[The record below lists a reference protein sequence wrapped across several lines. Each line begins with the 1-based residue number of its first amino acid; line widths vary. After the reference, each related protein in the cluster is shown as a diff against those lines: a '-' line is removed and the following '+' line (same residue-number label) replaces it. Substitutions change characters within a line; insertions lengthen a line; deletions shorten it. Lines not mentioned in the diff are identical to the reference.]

1 MPSLASGHRHRCDL
15 TIDIRRLYRSR
26 HCAGPS
32 YMSRRASC
40 AHGAQC
46 PSLASGRRRRCALAV
61 HIGRLH
67 YRSRHR
73 AGQSVKSR
81 RHCAGPSYMS
91 RRASCAHGAQCPS
104 LASGRRRRCALAVH
118 IGRLHYR
125 SRHRAGQ
132 SVKSRRAVCA
142 HGRSVKSRRA
152 RCALMV
158 LDALFGIRP
167 PPPLSSRRPHRT
179 FVYRSRHRAEQSCKS
194 RRAHCALM
202 VLDAPFGVGPPRR
215 RCALAVHIGRLYTA
229 LAIAQGDRHVETRSM
244 RSWFSMPSFAS
255 DPPSLSSRRPPLG
268 RLYRSCHRTERF
280 FKSRRAHR
288 ALMVL
293 DALFGV

>member
-1 MPSLASGHRHRCDL
+1 
-15 TIDIRRLYRSR
+15 
-26 HCAGPS
+26 
-32 YMSRRASC
+32 MSRRASC

-61 HIGRLH
+61 HIGRL
-67 YRSRHR
+67 
-73 AGQSVKSR
+73 Q
-81 RHCAGPSYMS
+81 
-91 RRASCAHGAQCPS
+91 
-104 LASGRRRRCALAVH
+104 
-118 IGRLHYR
+118 YR

-179 FVYRSRHRAEQSCKS
+179 FVYRSRHRAEQSFKS

-202 VLDAPFGVGPPRR
+202 VLDAPLASDRRAVAVLSPSTLDVCIPLSPLIVRSWFSMPFLASDRR
-215 RCALAVHIGRLYTA
+215 RRGALARPHRTFLPLSPSCRANVQVETRSYCVHGARCPSLASGRRRCCALAVHIR
-229 LAIAQGDRHVETRSM
+229 
-244 RSWFSMPSFAS
+244 
-255 DPPSLSSRRPPLG
+255 
-268 RLYRSCHRTERF
+268 RLYRSRHHARRT
-280 FKSRRAHR
+280 FKSRRARSAHGSR
-288 ALMVL
+288 CPLWRRTAAVAVL
-293 DALFGV
+293 SPSP